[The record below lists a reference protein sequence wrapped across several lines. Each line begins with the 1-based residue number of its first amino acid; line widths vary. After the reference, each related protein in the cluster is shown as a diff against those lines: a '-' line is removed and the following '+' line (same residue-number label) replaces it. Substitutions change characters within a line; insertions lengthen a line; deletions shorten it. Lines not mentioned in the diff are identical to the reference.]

1 MASNRLTRLVQILTG
16 TSSGE
21 GEELLQLDGKLERTT
36 HFWTLV
42 VRHFIRNRCLIRAS
56 ALAYTS
62 LLALIPL
69 LAVIVSISTIM
80 LRNVD
85 EAKFYQTIARIA
97 PPATISGTDTTNY
110 VVTLT
115 TNIVVSQTSIDGD
128 WQTNATVVTNT
139 TPAAGERVSLQKEI
153 AQDLHDFVQ
162 QQDAALGVTGM
173 LIFVFIAIMML
184 SRIEETFNDIWGIS
198 RGRGWLTRV
207 FLYWGAI
214 TLGPLL
220 LLSAIGLA
228 GSGQLQT
235 VRDYLH
241 QMPVIGNILFKL
253 LPLIVLWFTFALI
266 YAIVPNT
273 RVKSSAAFVGG
284 IVAGTLWHLNN
295 VFAFLYV
302 SGAVMRSQMY
312 GKVGLILVFMLGLYF
327 SWAILL
333 FGAQVAYAFQNRAAY
348 LQDKLADNV
357 NQRGREFVAL
367 RIMTLIGQRFQNGLK
382 PASVIQLATELGV
395 PSRLTQQVLR
405 TLAGAHLVTEVGGVE
420 TAYVPARPLD
430 TINAHHIL
438 VALRSGS
445 GRELPVMEQPALA
458 EIYGEFA
465 RIEDAE
471 RVAAEKI
478 SMLALALRMPAQP
491 AIEAPKPNH
500 ITQITDAL
508 VVEEI
513 SKTPPAEPEAPDT
526 RKNPE
531 PEQRAESEFGAP
543 AKPASPPAGPE
554 PEAATPPPTEAVPE
568 VKKPQKK
575 HTPHARRET
584 VKPEEHDFPL

>member
-1 MASNRLTRLVQILTG
+1 MASNRFSRLVQILTG

-21 GEELLQLDGKLERTT
+21 GEELLQIEGKLERTA

-42 VRHFIRNRCLIRAS
+42 ARHFVRNRCLIRAS
-56 ALAYTS
+56 ALAYTT

-69 LAVIVSISTIM
+69 LAVIISICTII
-80 LRNVD
+80 LKNVD
-85 EAKFYQTIARIA
+85 ADKFYQTIASIA
-97 PPATISGTDTTNY
+97 PPATITTKDNTNA

-115 TNIVVSQTSIDGD
+115 TNLVVSQDMLGGD
-128 WQTNATVVTNT
+128 WQTNQTIITNT
-139 TPAAGERVSLQKEI
+139 VAPSVTRVSLQGQI
-153 AQDLHDFVQ
+153 AQGLKDFVTQ
-162 QQDAALGVTGM
+162 TQKSTKFGVTGM
-173 LIFVFIAIMML
+173 LAFVFIAIMML
-184 SRIEETFNDIWGIS
+184 SRIEETFNDIWGVA

-207 FLYWGAI
+207 FLYWGTI

-235 VRDYLH
+235 VRDYFH
-241 QMPVIGNILFKL
+241 QMPVIGNLLFKL
-253 LPLIVLWFTFALI
+253 LPLVVLWFTFALI

-273 RVKSSAAFVGG
+273 RVRFSAAFVGG
-284 IVAGTLWHLNN
+284 FVAGTLWHLNN
-295 VFAFLYV
+295 VFAFIYV
-302 SGAVMRSQMY
+302 SGAVMNSEMY
-312 GKVGLILVFMLGLYF
+312 GKVGLVLVFMLGLYF

-367 RIMTLIGQRFQNGLK
+367 RIMTLLGQRFQNGLK

-405 TLAGAHLVTEVGGVE
+405 TLASAHLVTEVGGVE

-438 VALRSGS
+438 LALRSGS
-445 GRELPVMEQPALA
+445 GRELPMTELPALA

-465 RIEDAE
+465 RVEDAE
-471 RVAAEKI
+471 RLAAEKI
-478 SMLALALRMPAQP
+478 SMLTLATRMPAQP
-491 AIEAPKPNH
+491 AIEAPTPNH
-500 ITQITDAL
+500 IVNQITQITDAL

-513 SKTPPAEPEAPDT
+513 SKTAP
-526 RKNPE
+526 PE
-531 PEQRAESEFGAP
+531 PEPHQ
-543 AKPASPPAGPE
+543 PPAAPE
-554 PEAATPPPTEAVPE
+554 PEPAPATPPAATAPE
-568 VKKPQKK
+568 VPPKQAPA
-575 HTPHARRET
+575 PHARRET
-584 VKPEEHDFPL
+584 AKPEEHDFPL

>member
-1 MASNRLTRLVQILTG
+1 MASNRFSRLLKIWTG

-21 GEELLQLDGKLERTT
+21 DEELIQLEGRLERTV

-42 VRHFIRNRCLIRAS
+42 ARHFVRNRCLIRAS

-69 LAVIVSISTIM
+69 LVVIISISTLI
-80 LRNVD
+80 LKNVD
-85 EAKFYQTIARIA
+85 ADKFYQTIASIA
-97 PPATISGTDTTNY
+97 PPATITTTENTNP

-115 TNIVVSQTSIDGD
+115 TNMVVSEDALNGG
-128 WQTNATVVTNT
+128 WQTNQTVITNS
-139 TPAAGERVSLQKEI
+139 AASVEMRVSLQGQI
-153 AQDLHDFVQ
+153 AQSLKEFVAQ
-162 QQDAALGVTGM
+162 TGTSFGVTGM
-173 LIFVFIAIMML
+173 LAFVFIAIMML
-184 SRIEETFNDIWGIS
+184 SRVEETFNDIWGVA

-214 TLGPLL
+214 TLGPALL
-220 LLSAIGLA
+220 FGAAGLA

-235 VRDYLH
+235 VRDYFH
-241 QMPVIGNILFKL
+241 AMPLFGNFIFKL
-253 LPLIVLWFTFALI
+253 LPLIVLWITFTLI
-266 YAIVPNT
+266 YQIVPNT
-273 RVKSSAAFVGG
+273 RVRFSAALTGG
-284 IVAGTLWHLNN
+284 VVAGTLWHLNSI
-295 VFAFLYV
+295 FAFFYV
-302 SGAVMRSQMY
+302 SGAVMNSHMY
-312 GKVGLILVFMLGLYF
+312 GKVGLVLVFMLGLYF

-367 RIMTLIGQRFQNGLK
+367 RLMTLIGQRFQSGQK
-382 PASVIQLATELGV
+382 PASVIQLATDLGV

-405 TLAGAHLVTEVGGVE
+405 TLTAAHLVTEVGGVE
-420 TAYVPARPLD
+420 TAYAPARPLD

-438 VALRSGS
+438 LALRSGS
-445 GRELPVMEQPALA
+445 GRELPVTEQPALA

-471 RVAAEKI
+471 RTAAEKI
-478 SMLALALRMPAQP
+478 SLLALATRMPAQP
-491 AIEAPKPNH
+491 AIEAPKPSH

-513 SKTPPAEPEAPDT
+513 SKTEPPEPVPAKNLAEEAPAPVPDIAPPPAETA
-526 RKNPE
+526 
-531 PEQRAESEFGAP
+531 
-543 AKPASPPAGPE
+543 
-554 PEAATPPPTEAVPE
+554 PE
-568 VKKPQKK
+568 VAPEKSK
-575 HTPHARRET
+575 TTTARRET
-584 VKPEEHDFPL
+584 VKPKEHDFPL